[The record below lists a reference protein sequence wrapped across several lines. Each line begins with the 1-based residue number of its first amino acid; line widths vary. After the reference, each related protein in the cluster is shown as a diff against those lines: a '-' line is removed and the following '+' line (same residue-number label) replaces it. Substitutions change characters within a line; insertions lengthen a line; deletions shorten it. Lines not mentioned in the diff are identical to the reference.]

1 LFALILGPGLSMVL
15 WRDVRLMTLT
25 VLSIAMLV
33 ALNFVRLKALPIPLS
48 LYAVVCI
55 TIGLVWFVKY
65 RRRFG

>member
-1 LFALILGPGLSMVL
+1 
-15 WRDVRLMTLT
+15 LT

-33 ALNFVRLKALPIPLS
+33 ALNILGEEAWPIPLS
-48 LYAVVCI
+48 LYAAVCM